1 MTTHPAPQFHAAPM
15 AALALP
21 EVSGTVPDWIKVLP
35 PPGQPIRTHDGRGPY
50 RYADAQA
57 VIAASLARKPRLVV
71 DENHSTEIAP
81 KQGGSSP
88 ARGYVTELQARADG
102 IWARIDWTDS
112 GRALMADRA
121 YWGVSPVILL
131 DHSKGTE
138 IRGIKSVA
146 LTNEPNLRD
155 LPALHHEENPM
166 FQDQLAEALGLS
178 PGAGEEAL
186 LGAVRDL
193 AASASAHSALQS
205 SLGEIAAALGVE
217 AASPAADVLAAARRT
232 AGPTLVAALQSEVAT
247 LTARVAEMQTE
258 RARARAEAFVDGELA
273 RGRMI
278 ARTLRDHY
286 VARHMENPA
295 QVELEIAAMGILTP
309 GPTAAP
315 QAQGGPAPQTATEIA
330 AAAQAEVAKAAA
342 QGRPLDYLTAVQ
354 MVTKG

>member
-1 MTTHPAPQFHAAPM
+1 M

-21 EVSGTVPDWIKVLP
+21 EGGGVPEWIKVLP

-81 KQGGSSP
+81 KLGGSSP
-88 ARGYVTELQARADG
+88 ARGYVLELQARADG

-131 DHSKGTE
+131 DHPKATE
-138 IRGIKSVA
+138 VRGIKSVA

-155 LPALHHEENPM
+155 LPALHHEETAM
-166 FQDQLAEALGLS
+166 FHDQLAEALGLN
-178 PGAGEEAL
+178 PGAAEDAL

-193 AASASAHSALQS
+193 AATASAHAALQS
-205 SLGEIAAALGVE
+205 GLGEIASALGVDG
-217 AASPAADVLAAARRT
+217 AAAPADILAAARRT
-232 AGPTLVAALQSEVAT
+232 GGPATVAALQAEVAN
-247 LTARVAEMQTE
+247 LTQQVSDLSAE
-258 RARARAEAFVDGELA
+258 RARTRAEAFIDSEMA
-273 RGRMI
+273 KGRMI
-278 ARTLRDHY
+278 PSTLRAHY
-286 VARHMENPA
+286 VSRHMQDA
-295 QVELEIAAMGILTP
+295 DAVELEIAAMGILTP
-309 GPTAAP
+309 GKTAAP
-315 QAQGGPAPQTATEIA
+315 QAQGSPAPQTAQQIA
-330 AAAQAEVAKAAA
+330 SAAQAEVAKAAA
-342 QGRPLDYLTAVQ
+342 QGIALDYLTAVQ